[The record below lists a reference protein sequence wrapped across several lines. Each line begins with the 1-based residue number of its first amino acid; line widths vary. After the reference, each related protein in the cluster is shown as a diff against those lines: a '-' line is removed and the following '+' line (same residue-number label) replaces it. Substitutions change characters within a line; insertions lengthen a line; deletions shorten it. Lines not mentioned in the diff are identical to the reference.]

1 MSGKKI
7 FGLRLPEDVREWLR
21 ASAEHNMR
29 SQNAEITVILREKM
43 QTSETAN
50 EGIAK

>member
-1 MSGKKI
+1 MTDKKI
-7 FGLRLPEDVREWLR
+7 FGLRLPDDVREWLK

-43 QTSETAN
+43 QRSETAN
-50 EGIAK
+50 HGIAK